1 MGVETLE
8 GSRKGK
14 RNMEELNLSG
24 KKTPSEHVLVDEEI
38 VEVKKTP
45 HVRLAEVEDKIS

>member
-14 RNMEELNLSG
+14 QNMEELNLSG
-24 KKTPSEHVLVDEEI
+24 KKTPYEHALVDEEI
-38 VEVKKTP
+38 IEVKKNQ